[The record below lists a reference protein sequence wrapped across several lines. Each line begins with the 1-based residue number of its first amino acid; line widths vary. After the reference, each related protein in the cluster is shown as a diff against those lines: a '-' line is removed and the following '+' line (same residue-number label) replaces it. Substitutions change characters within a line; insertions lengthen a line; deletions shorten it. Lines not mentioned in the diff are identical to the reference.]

1 MFRVG
6 INTIESYIICSP
18 VNYLTKSFTE
28 EAEQLYNYFYSE
40 APFLTAITANDVNN
54 KEKKNISWK
63 KSEIFLG
70 WRKKCWFDYRNSTI
84 DFALN
89 AQEQWI

>member
-54 KEKKNISWK
+54 KEKKIYHG
-63 KSEIFLG
+63 KSLKYFWDGEKNVGLITGTVLL
-70 WRKKCWFDYRNSTI
+70 I
-84 DFALN
+84 LL
-89 AQEQWI
+89 